1 MCVAGQTAHQKV
13 MWNKVECNTLYVH
26 HIDSTLQW
34 VQHNK
39 NGNDGSKD
47 SWMSVSSP
55 NSLVDVHWL
64 HVGSQNG
71 SSRIEKEKRNV
82 FVKGRIQD
90 VRKQFQVSL
99 LVVCLLLHINE
110 VCFSIVFVLMF
121 VV

>member
-1 MCVAGQTAHQKV
+1 
-13 MWNKVECNTLYVH
+13 
-26 HIDSTLQW
+26 
-34 VQHNK
+34 
-39 NGNDGSKD
+39 
-47 SWMSVSSP
+47 MSVSSP

-110 VCFSIVFVLMF
+110 VCFS
-121 VV
+121 VVIYRFRINVCCIESCFSFD